1 MSQTLSV
8 AKQVFYEVARHGALS
23 VRRLEQTYGDPA
35 QWQIALRT
43 RYLTQQQTVYGPVL
57 TLGPEARRTAGTAA
71 VDFTIPYIAGPSS
84 AADRAYQMDAVQ
96 HLEREGYSVARHI
109 YKRAGAVGEAARRG
123 RRTTD
128 QIVATVMRLPEE
140 QLRPLEA
147 RFLRSDRAYRPGADG
162 LYPERPGYPH
172 LYATISHGGIRL
184 PRLRKLLDKHKQHR
198 TMYWHSPLL
207 IAVPEEGNLRA
218 YLRQL
223 DARETELYARATQR
237 SGEWRTVARLIIL
250 PLP

>member
-1 MSQTLSV
+1 MAEQRSV
-8 AKQVFYEVARHGALS
+8 TRQVLYAVGQHGALS
-23 VRRLEQTYGDPA
+23 VRRLEQKYGDPA
-35 QWQIALRT
+35 QWQIALSA

-57 TLGPEARRTAGTAA
+57 TLGPEARRTAGA
-71 VDFTIPYIAGPSS
+71 VSLPFDIPYIAGPSS
-84 AADRAYQMDAVQ
+84 AADRAYQMDAIQ
-96 HLEREGYSVARHI
+96 QLEHEGYSVARHI

-128 QIVATVMRLPEE
+128 QIVSTVMRLPED
-140 QLRPLEA
+140 QLRSLEA
-147 RFLRSDRAYRPGADG
+147 RFLRGDRTYRPGPDG

-172 LYATISHGGIRL
+172 LYATISHGGIQR
-184 PRLRKLLDKHKQHR
+184 PRLRKLLKIHKHHR
-198 TMYWHSPLL
+198 SYWQSPLL
-207 IAVPEEGNLRA
+207 IAVPEEGTMRA

-223 DARETELYARATQR
+223 DVQETEIYARVTQK